1 MRHPLPE
8 LSGAE
13 LDVMRILWR
22 DGRMSAREIHDAVKD
37 ATGWEYSTTRTVLGR
52 LVSKGAAAKA
62 DFHGLQV
69 YRARVSRP
77 EGLVKLVR
85 EFAGRVIQSD
95 PELVVSLFAKAETLS
110 PAELKEI
117 RRLLA
122 RLDGERDR

>member
-1 MRHPLPE
+1 MKSDLPD

-13 LDVMRILWR
+13 LDVMRVLWR
-22 DGRMSAREIHDAVKD
+22 GGRMSAREIHDAVKAAND
-37 ATGWEYSTTRTVLGR
+37 WEYSTTRTILGR
-52 LVSKGAAAKA
+52 LMKKGAVAVA
-62 DFHGLQV
+62 DSHGLHV

-77 EGLVKLVR
+77 EGLARLVK

-95 PELVVSLFAKAETLS
+95 PELVVPLFAKAATLS

-122 RLDGERDR
+122 RLDGERGG